1 MVLDIPP
8 PYHLKIFGV
17 PEMSDPAGR
26 PIKLRTRKQLALL
39 TYLALDARYRPV
51 SRAKLVDLL
60 WPDVPVQKG
69 SHSLSQAFTAI
80 RHALGQEALLT
91 GPGTVR
97 LAADVVTD
105 LDLVEREF
113 DQLPVD
119 AEPLLEFDTCAGVE
133 YAHWVDSVRAR
144 VGRKIREVLLNEL
157 RHYRREGKLDRV
169 RERATALYDVDP
181 YNDDA
186 ALALAE
192 TALVNDERSIA
203 VELLQSH
210 ANSLRIDRGVEP
222 SAEIA
227 RLLHQLK
234 DGHQEPDRPLY
245 QAARREEFVGRDS
258 IISKLEA
265 IWSDVRDD
273 KSRSCLITGSPGIGK
288 TSILNRFAATVAAR
302 QWPVFKV
309 ACHKMGRRVPYAAVA
324 DLLHNICAEPAVSG
338 TEPLWLAEASR
349 VVPEL
354 KSMYPGIPDPIN
366 IESDSVRFRV
376 AEAIYRMLEA
386 VAEGAPML
394 VALDDI
400 QNLDDASRDVLFV
413 LFRKL
418 NSQAVLILTSA
429 SSPETG
435 HVDPL
440 DVTSTD
446 TTERQHVLEIP
457 PLDRQNSEEL
467 LGRLMGVSAKS
478 SDTANGMDIQGRILQ
493 LSQGNP
499 HLLEVLVLD
508 WKEHGENALA
518 AFDKRRSG
526 RTHWHPPETLKRVFA
541 RQYKGVS
548 QHARHLLELLAV
560 AGRRVSVNTAGEMLD
575 LPTAKTD
582 ACAIELVEKGLVRFE
597 NGRLT
602 IKNELHQAYAVS
614 CMSDD
619 ARRYFHALLAKHS
632 ADDPEERGVRV
643 ELERAY
649 HLINAEMLEE
659 AVDLVLQVADEAVA
673 NGAATEVEQL
683 IELVLEVCGEHYRP
697 ELHLALAVALATQ
710 ARHAAALSALE
721 TWEAAAQDAAAH
733 AEAACLRTEILFRGG
748 LGDQPAIT
756 ASAATAVSTARKYG
770 RNETLVRALQNQAEV
785 AYAWVDFA
793 TLHSIAKEARITAR
807 SASDRTA
814 RAMAF
819 MTQGYCHL
827 VLREFEAAAGA
838 FRESD
843 YILADLDSKP
853 TRRRALNG
861 LGICLTGLGKF
872 TEAETVLRLSTD
884 CALQIDDPVA
894 IANCLNNLGYLYM
907 AKAMY
912 ARARECFRE
921 AIDRR
926 SDIPSPHNLT
936 NILTNAA
943 TLSLALGNRAEARN
957 LVARALNAAKA
968 SNRWRDH
975 VDYLAMHADLLLSG
989 GRIDEALDLVD
1000 RIIGIMNASRQD
1012 SEFDVGRLARLRR
1025 LLVFSRSGYDEMVQ
1039 FSKNSPLQYEKARLE
1054 NRLEIECTEAWA
1066 AQQAGVGDD
1075 ARRIRVLDEIRT
1087 AGLYGLLAQLRV
1099 LRVTP
1104 FELDAQPGETS
1115 AQMVARIFL
1124 HQSPDQVPD
1133 SVF

>member
-1 MVLDIPP
+1 MPP

-39 TYLALDARYRPV
+39 TYLAVDARYRPV

-60 WPDVPVQKG
+60 WPDVSQQKG

-91 GPGTVR
+91 EPGTVR

-144 VGRKIREVLLNEL
+144 AGRKIREVLLNEL
-157 RHYRREGKLDRV
+157 RRYRREGKLDRV

-210 ANSLRIDRGVEP
+210 ANSRRIDRGLEP
-222 SAEIA
+222 NAEIA
-227 RLLHQLK
+227 WLLRQLK
-234 DGHQEPDRPLY
+234 DGHREPDKPMY
-245 QAARREEFVGRDS
+245 QAARNEEFVGRDS
-258 IISKLEA
+258 IISRLEA
-265 IWSDVRDD
+265 IWGDVRND

-309 ACHKMGRRVPYAAVA
+309 TCHKMGRRVPYAAVA
-324 DLLHNICAEPAVSG
+324 DLLHDICAEPAVSG

-366 IESDSVRFRV
+366 IESESVRFRV
-376 AEAIYRMLEA
+376 AEAVYRMLEA

-413 LFRKL
+413 LFRRL

-429 SSPETG
+429 SSPEAG
-435 HVDPL
+435 RVDPL

-467 LGRLMGVSAKS
+467 LSRLMGVSTKS
-478 SDTANGMDIQGRILQ
+478 SDTANGTDVTGRILQ

-541 RQYKGVS
+541 RQYQGIS
-548 QHARHLLELLAV
+548 QQARHLLELLAV
-560 AGRRVSVNTAGEMLD
+560 AGRGVSVNTAGEILD
-575 LPTAKTD
+575 LPTAMTD

-597 NGRLT
+597 HGRLT

-619 ARRYFHALLAKHS
+619 AGRYFHALLAKHS
-632 ADDPEERGVRV
+632 ADDPEERGVRG

-659 AVDLVLQVADEAVA
+659 AVDLVLQISDAAVCR
-673 NGAATEVEQL
+673 GAAPEAQKL
-683 IELVLEVCGEHYRP
+683 IETTLEACGDLYRP
-697 ELHLALAVALATQ
+697 ELHLHLAKSLVTQ
-710 ARHAAALSALE
+710 ARYQAALNALDI
-721 TWEAAAQDAAAH
+721 WESQSEEIRHNADALTMRAEIIYKGRLASSDVICTNASLAFRAAQSSGSH
-733 AEAACLRTEILFRGG
+733 ESILR
-748 LGDQPAIT
+748 
-756 ASAATAVSTARKYG
+756 S
-770 RNETLVRALQNQAEV
+770 LQLRAEV
-785 AYAWVDFA
+785 AYMLNDRSA
-793 TLHSIAKEARITAR
+793 LLELPSEARIIGAKT
-807 SASDRTA
+807 SDIKSKALALLTE
-814 RAMAF
+814 
-819 MTQGYCHL
+819 GYCHL
-827 VLREFEAAAGA
+827 VTGQLRPSIRAFTGSERLLSKLSEAT
-838 FRESD
+838 
-843 YILADLDSKP
+843 
-853 TRRRALNG
+853 TRRHALNG
-861 LGICLTGLGKF
+861 LGITLTGIGEFQKAAESFRKAIAIARGTGDSPGIGNCLSNLAILYTDLGRFKDGRECIREALQLENLSTAPTIHANVYQNATLIALCLGNQSQA
-872 TEAETVLRLSTD
+872 TELLQIAETRTTLEMPRDRVEFL
-884 CALQIDDPVA
+884 I
-894 IANCLNNLGYLYM
+894 
-907 AKAMY
+907 AKADY
-912 ARARECFRE
+912 F
-921 AIDRR
+921 
-926 SDIPSPHNLT
+926 
-936 NILTNAA
+936 
-943 TLSLALGNRAEARN
+943 LALGKRDSAWEIIEEVRATMSGE
-957 LVARALNAAKA
+957 
-968 SNRWRDH
+968 DC
-975 VDYLAMHADLLLSG
+975 LLG
-989 GRIDEALDLVD
+989 IDC
-1000 RIIGIMNASRQD
+1000 
-1012 SEFDVGRLARLRR
+1012 GRLGR
-1025 LLVFSRSGYDEMVQ
+1025 LLRLHILETKGYDEMLAL
-1039 FSKNSPLQYEKARLE
+1039 SHNSPIPHEFSRVSNK
-1054 NRLEIECTEAWA
+1054 LEIKCTEMWA
-1066 AQQAGVGDD
+1066 AKREGLVTAQELAPLKDD
-1075 ARRIRVLDEIRT
+1075 VERT
-1087 AGLYGLLAQLRV
+1087 GLYGILAQLLVFDIR
-1099 LRVTP
+1099 P
-1104 FELDAQPGETS
+1104 FELDLRAGESS
-1115 AQMVARIFL
+1115 ARTVARIFL
-1124 HQSPDQVPD
+1124 HQPPNQVPD

>member
-1 MVLDIPP
+1 MPP

-39 TYLALDARYRPV
+39 TYLAVDARYRPV

-60 WPDVPVQKG
+60 WPDVPEQKG

-80 RHALGQEALLT
+80 RHALGHEALLSE
-91 GPGTVR
+91 PGTVR

-144 VGRKIREVLLNEL
+144 AARKIREVLLNEL

-192 TALVNDERSIA
+192 TALVNDERSLA

-210 ANSLRIDRGVEP
+210 ANSLRIDRGLEP

-227 RLLHQLK
+227 RLLRRLR
-234 DGHQEPDRPLY
+234 DGHQEPDKPLY

-258 IISKLEA
+258 IISRLEA
-265 IWSDVRDD
+265 IWGDVRND

-309 ACHKMGRRVPYAAVA
+309 TCHKMGRRVPYAAVA
-324 DLLHNICAEPAVSG
+324 DLLHDICAEPAVSG
-338 TEPLWLAEASR
+338 AEPLWLAEASR

-366 IESDSVRFRV
+366 IESESVRFRV

-413 LFRKL
+413 LFRRL

-429 SSPETG
+429 SSPEAG
-435 HVDPL
+435 RVDPL

-467 LGRLMGVSAKS
+467 LSRLMGVSTKS
-478 SDTANGMDIQGRILQ
+478 SHTANGTDVRGRILQ

-541 RQYKGVS
+541 RQYKGIS
-548 QHARHLLELLAV
+548 QQARHLLELLAV
-560 AGRRVSVNTAGEMLD
+560 AGRGVSVNTAGEILD

-582 ACAIELVEKGLVRFE
+582 ACLKARPSRISSTLTPLPPLTGFIPKYSS
-597 NGRLT
+597 RL
-602 IKNELHQAYAVS
+602 YATSSACGSNVLI
-614 CMSDD
+614 
-619 ARRYFHALLAKHS
+619 RHVNAL
-632 ADDPEERGVRV
+632 PPG
-643 ELERAY
+643 
-649 HLINAEMLEE
+649 
-659 AVDLVLQVADEAVA
+659 
-673 NGAATEVEQL
+673 GATA
-683 IELVLEVCGEHYRP
+683 
-697 ELHLALAVALATQ
+697 
-710 ARHAAALSALE
+710 
-721 TWEAAAQDAAAH
+721 
-733 AEAACLRTEILFRGG
+733 
-748 LGDQPAIT
+748 
-756 ASAATAVSTARKYG
+756 ASAVVCRTTDTVNCVPEST
-770 RNETLVRALQNQAEV
+770 ET
-785 AYAWVDFA
+785 
-793 TLHSIAKEARITAR
+793 
-807 SASDRTA
+807 
-814 RAMAF
+814 
-819 MTQGYCHL
+819 
-827 VLREFEAAAGA
+827 
-838 FRESD
+838 
-843 YILADLDSKP
+843 
-853 TRRRALNG
+853 
-861 LGICLTGLGKF
+861 
-872 TEAETVLRLSTD
+872 
-884 CALQIDDPVA
+884 
-894 IANCLNNLGYLYM
+894 
-907 AKAMY
+907 
-912 ARARECFRE
+912 
-921 AIDRR
+921 
-926 SDIPSPHNLT
+926 
-936 NILTNAA
+936 
-943 TLSLALGNRAEARN
+943 
-957 LVARALNAAKA
+957 
-968 SNRWRDH
+968 
-975 VDYLAMHADLLLSG
+975 
-989 GRIDEALDLVD
+989 
-1000 RIIGIMNASRQD
+1000 
-1012 SEFDVGRLARLRR
+1012 
-1025 LLVFSRSGYDEMVQ
+1025 
-1039 FSKNSPLQYEKARLE
+1039 
-1054 NRLEIECTEAWA
+1054 
-1066 AQQAGVGDD
+1066 
-1075 ARRIRVLDEIRT
+1075 
-1087 AGLYGLLAQLRV
+1087 
-1099 LRVTP
+1099 
-1104 FELDAQPGETS
+1104 TS
-1115 AQMVARIFL
+1115 
-1124 HQSPDQVPD
+1124 
-1133 SVF
+1133 